1 MASTIKIYGV
11 PPSTFTRAVRMGCHE
26 KGIDYELVPT
36 FPSTVA
42 PYNPFRKIPAMQH
55 GDLTLYESG
64 AILRYLDNA
73 FPGPRLWPA
82 DVKQAALVDQWVGAT
97 CDSLTN
103 TAQRYMAARFNFLP
117 VPAEM
122 RQKYLEQAKDVIP
135 VFDKQLAKSRFL
147 AGDTL
152 TAADL
157 VACPAFFY
165 FPEIAELNA
174 ILTPLANCR
183 RWMKD
188 IEARPSFAAT
198 VTPPE
203 MRPKLAN

>member
-1 MASTIKIYGV
+1 MTSIKVYGV

-36 FPSTVA
+36 FPNTVGA
-42 PYNPFRKIPAMQH
+42 LNPFGKIPAMTH
-55 GDLTLYESG
+55 GDVTLFESS

-73 FPGPRLWPA
+73 FPGPKLWPA
-82 DVKQAALVDQWVGAT
+82 DVSAAALVDQWVGAA
-97 CDSLTN
+97 CDSLLN
-103 TAQRYMAARFNFLP
+103 SAQRYLASRFNFLP

-122 RQKYLEQAKDVIP
+122 TKKYLDKTRDVLP
-135 VFDKQLAKSRFL
+135 VFDRQLAKTRYL

-157 VACPAFFY
+157 VASPAFFY
-165 FPEIAELNA
+165 FPEVAELRG
-174 ILTPLANCR
+174 ILDSQPNCR
-183 RWMKD
+183 RWMDD
-188 IEARPSFAAT
+188 IAARPSFAAT

>member
-1 MASTIKIYGV
+1 MTSIKVYGV

-36 FPSTVA
+36 FPNTVGA
-42 PYNPFRKIPAMQH
+42 LNPFGKIPAMTH
-55 GDLTLYESG
+55 GDVTLFESS

-73 FPGPRLWPA
+73 FAGPKLWPA
-82 DVKQAALVDQWVGAT
+82 DVRAAALVDQWVGAA
-97 CDSLTN
+97 CDSLLN
-103 TAQRYMAARFNFLP
+103 SAQRYLASRFNFLP

-122 RQKYLEQAKDVIP
+122 TKKYLDKTRDVLP
-135 VFDKQLAKSRFL
+135 VFDRQLAKTRYL

-157 VACPAFFY
+157 VASPAFFY
-165 FPEIAELNA
+165 FPEIAELRG
-174 ILTPLANCR
+174 ILDSQPNCR
-183 RWMKD
+183 RWMDD
-188 IEARPSFAAT
+188 IAARPSFAAT

>member
-1 MASTIKIYGV
+1 MASIRIYGV

-36 FPSTVA
+36 FPGTVE

-55 GDLTLYESG
+55 GELTLFESA

-73 FPGPRLWPA
+73 FPGPKLWPSG
-82 DVKQAALVDQWVGAT
+82 VREAALVDQWVAAT
-97 CDSLTN
+97 CDSLTS

-122 RQKYLEQAKDVIP
+122 REKYLDQTRAVMP
-135 VFDKQLAKSRFL
+135 VFDRQLAKTRYL
-147 AGDTL
+147 AGDSL

-157 VACPAFFY
+157 VASPAFFY
-165 FPEIAELNA
+165 FPEIAELKA
-174 ILTPLANCR
+174 ILEPLGNCR
-183 RWMKD
+183 RWMMD
-188 IEARPSFAAT
+188 ISARPSFVAT
-198 VTPPE
+198 DTPPE

>member
-1 MASTIKIYGV
+1 MASIKVYGV
-11 PPSTFTRAVRMGCHE
+11 PPSIFTRVVLMGCHE

-36 FPSTVA
+36 FPGTVGA
-42 PYNPFRKIPAMQH
+42 LNPFGKIPAMTH
-55 GDLTLYESG
+55 GDVTLFESS

-82 DVKQAALVDQWVGAT
+82 DARAAALVDQWVGAA
-97 CDSLTN
+97 CDSLLN
-103 TAQRYMAARFNFLP
+103 SAGRYMASRFNFLP

-122 RQKYLEQAKDVIP
+122 AKKYLDKARDVLP
-135 VFDKQLAKSRFL
+135 VFDRQLGKTNYL

-157 VACPAFFY
+157 LASPAFFY
-165 FPEIAELNA
+165 FPEIAELRG
-174 ILTPLANCR
+174 ILDAMPNCR
-183 RWMKD
+183 RWMD
-188 IEARPSFAAT
+188 EIAARPSFSAT

-203 MRPKLAN
+203 MKPKLAN

>member
-1 MASTIKIYGV
+1 MAAIKIYGV

-36 FPSTVA
+36 FPNTVGSL
-42 PYNPFRKIPAMQH
+42 NPFGKIPAMTH
-55 GDLTLYESG
+55 GELTLFESS
-64 AILRYLDNA
+64 AILRYLDQA

-82 DVKQAALVDQWVGAT
+82 DARDSALVDQWVGAA
-97 CDSLTN
+97 CDSLFN
-103 TAQRYMAARFNFLP
+103 CAQRYLASRFNFLP

-122 RQKYLEQAKDVIP
+122 TKKYLDKTREVLP
-135 VFDKQLAKSRFL
+135 VFDHQLGKTKYL
-147 AGDTL
+147 AGDVL

-157 VACPAFFY
+157 VACPPFFY
-165 FPEIAELNA
+165 FPDIAELRG
-174 ILTPLANCR
+174 ILDSQPNCR
-183 RWMKD
+183 RWMDD
-188 IEARPSFAAT
+188 IAARPSFAAT